1 MKKRL
6 FSMLLTAAMIASTLT
21 VPAFAAPF
29 GDTDG
34 HWGQKAIERWSD
46 HNIVN
51 GADGM
56 FRPDD
61 CLTRG
66 ELATIVANL
75 LKLTEMPAGNP
86 FSDLDQNWYT
96 NAILKCYEAGIMS
109 GDGATVRPNDPVTR
123 EEAMVILSNA
133 LRIAPK
139 EGEVEGFADSHHVSD
154 WAEGAVNALLHSG
167 IVSGIG
173 GDMLAPQGLINRAS
187 VVTILNNAIG
197 NYVSEDG
204 TTIEAKGGMVLVVG
218 GDVTVTGEADSV
230 VVLGGEKEVVL
241 KDLEVKG
248 DVVVEGA
255 DTKIVLS
262 GETEVDKVTVAENAT
277 GAAVEVGADASA
289 GEVAVEAPKAEV
301 TVAGKADSVTVK
313 GEETKVEVSG
323 KVDVV
328 AVGEA
333 ATDTEVTVT
342 EDAKVDTLATDA
354 ANTDVL
360 VQGKVSDVKVG
371 EAAAETTVKVES
383 TGEIETVETKAEDV
397 SVSGKGEVGKVE
409 ASGDNTAVTTPD
421 TKVEAAEGTSGVTAG
436 DNKVEGGE
444 TATTTPEKEESSS
457 SSSSSHS
464 HRYSTIWV
472 DEETGVEYKKCSCGR
487 KVATGNEYEAKAGSK
502 YFATLEEA
510 VVAGGDVKL
519 LKDAELDAE
528 VPALVI
534 TSTMTVDLNG
544 KTITV
549 PNDIS
554 GDGVFW
560 VKEGGKLTIE
570 GDGTVNGA
578 ADGNEYDMVVWADG
592 GEVIINGGTYTNVSD
607 DKTGTNDKLNNNEV
621 IYVKNGGKATINGG
635 TFIGNNPKFTLNSH
649 DTLKGTIVVYG
660 GEFYQYNPA
669 KSYTEPAPQPWNFV
683 AEGYTT
689 KADGDYYVVE
699 KAVLTGA
706 GTEEEPYQI
715 WDEEG
720 YLELLGEE
728 GVLGDDT
735 LETTTYIVLKADLDM
750 AGEDIPLTHLYNVQF
765 DGNNKTI
772 ENLETGLF
780 GAWSYYYGENKISNL
795 RIEDGENNYSMLG
808 YGPYYSNAENKLT
821 VDNVYIVNCDCAGGA
836 FAFYSGSAKVVIKN
850 STVDADTVITAPSS
864 GMAGGGFIGNGQ
876 NFEIDGCTMFG
887 TVKGTNG
894 HIAGFVGQ
902 GAWDADKTA
911 VKNSTMDGTLMQY
924 KTDGTVFVVA
934 GGTPAMDDV
943 TYDAAEVWVK
953 SGATVTV
960 TSTVTNHGLTL
971 KTISAI
977 ENTDVEIED
986 GVVVLKNALT
996 DVASLK
1002 TIQHVLYNR
1011 VDGEGKEWP
1020 HYNRIMLSEET
1031 TTVEAGTEL
1040 LTTVTGIKQV
1050 VESVDNI
1057 PDGDGRRYNMIT
1069 DATNAG
1075 EVADDGYYYFNTQLD
1090 AGYDYVALNNA
1101 DTAMLTQVVVTA
1113 YDANDEVCGS
1123 VVIDVPYSVEVTE

>member
-61 CLTRG
+61 SLTRG

-139 EGEVEGFADSHHVSD
+139 EGKVEGFVDGHHVSD

-204 TTIEAKGGMVLVVG
+204 ATIEAKGGMVLVVG

-230 VVLGGEKEVVL
+230 VILGGGKEVVL
-241 KDLEVKG
+241 EDLEVKG

-255 DTKIVLS
+255 DTKVVLS

-669 KSYTEPAPQPWNFV
+669 KSYTEPAPQPWSFV
-683 AEGYTT
+683 AEGYEATEDNGVWTVEAAKIDTEAELREAVKKGGKVVLEDDIELTETLTIT
-689 KADGDYYVVE
+689 KDNTVTLDLNGYTISQTKEQTAGYQMILNDGT
-699 KAVLTGA
+699 LTIDDSVG
-706 GTEEEPYQI
+706 GGKISYT
-715 WDEEG
+715 DSG
-720 YLELLGEE
+720 NGGEYIS
-728 GVLGDDT
+728 DT
-735 LETTTYIVLKADLDM
+735 I
-750 AGEDIPLTHLYNVQF
+750 YNRATLIIN
-765 DGNNKTI
+765 DGTI
-772 ENLETGLF
+772 ENLSSGTVASNGYPHAVDTYSGIRDTSVEINGGTIYCAEYSAIRMFCVSATNKADLEINDGATIKGAVDMQNGTKDAALGSLTINGGTFETTKN
-780 GAWSYYYGENKISNL
+780 A
-795 RIEDGENNYSMLG
+795 NNIRFA
-808 YGPYYSNAENKLT
+808 NWN
-821 VDNVYIVNCDCAGGA
+821 GGA
-836 FAFYSGSAKVVIKN
+836 VEYG
-850 STVDADTVITAPSS
+850 ITAS
-864 GMAGGGFIGNGQ
+864 I
-876 NFEIDGCTMFG
+876 
-887 TVKGTNG
+887 K
-894 HIAGFVGQ
+894 
-902 GAWDADKTA
+902 
-911 VKNSTMDGTLMQY
+911 DGTF
-924 KTDGTVFVVA
+924 DGGITTAYVPEA
-934 GGTPAMDDV
+934 ANWDKKIITGGTFTEDISDFV
-943 TYDAAEVWVK
+943 AEGYEW
-953 SGATVTV
+953 
-960 TSTVTNHGLTL
+960 
-971 KTISAI
+971 
-977 ENTDVEIED
+977 
-986 GVVVLKNALT
+986 
-996 DVASLK
+996 
-1002 TIQHVLYNR
+1002 
-1011 VDGEGKEWP
+1011 VDGEVVVKAAP
-1020 HYNRIMLSEET
+1020 
-1031 TTVEAGTEL
+1031 A
-1040 LTTVTGIKQV
+1040 
-1050 VESVDNI
+1050 VESAQDE
-1057 PDGDGRRYNMIT
+1057 PTTGEPAQGEPTT
-1069 DATNAG
+1069 DEPTTG
-1075 EVADDGYYYFNTQLD
+1075 EPEQDEP
-1090 AGYDYVALNNA
+1090 
-1101 DTAMLTQVVVTA
+1101 TA
-1113 YDANDEVCGS
+1113 E
-1123 VVIDVPYSVEVTE
+1123 

>member
-61 CLTRG
+61 SLTRG

-204 TTIEAKGGMVLVVG
+204 ATIEAKGGMVLVVG

-333 ATDTEVTVT
+333 ATDTGVTVT

-487 KVATGNEYEAKAGSK
+487 KVATGNEYEAECNDA
-502 YFATLEEA
+502 YFENLEDA
-510 VVAGGDVKL
+510 VAAVLEKGGTVMM
-519 LKDAELDAE
+519 LKDVELE
-528 VPALVI
+528 SGLVFSGEGDI
-534 TSTMTVDLNG
+534 LLDMNG
-544 KTITV
+544 KKLSATATQESTALIRAEGTV
-549 PNDIS
+549 
-554 GDGVFW
+554 
-560 VKEGGKLTIE
+560 KLTINGYGTVDSASQGNDFNIAVWAKE
-570 GDGTVNGA
+570 NAVITIEDGTF
-578 ADGNEYDMVVWADG
+578 
-592 GEVIINGGTYTNVSD
+592 TNVGGKDFED
-607 DKTGTNDKLNNNEV
+607 DGTTPNNNEL
-621 IYVKNGGKATINGG
+621 IYVSGSGKIIIEDDPV
-635 TFIGNNPKFTLNSH
+635 FKGNVENETYGAKFTLNLQDNCVGSIEVSG
-649 DTLKGTIVVYG
+649 GTFYG
-660 GEFYQYNPA
+660 FNPA
-669 KSYTEPAPQPWNFV
+669 EAYTEPAPQPWNFV
-683 AEGYTT
+683 AEGYEATEDNGVWTVEAAKIDTEAELREAVKKGGTVKLEDEIELTETLTIEAGNTVTLDLNGYTISQT
-689 KADGDYYVVE
+689 KE
-699 KAVLTGA
+699 QT
-706 GTEEEPYQI
+706 
-715 WDEEG
+715 EG
-720 YLELLGEE
+720 YQMILNDGTLTIDDSVGGGKISYTDTGNGGEYIS
-728 GVLGDDT
+728 DT
-735 LETTTYIVLKADLDM
+735 I
-750 AGEDIPLTHLYNVQF
+750 YNRATLIIN
-765 DGNNKTI
+765 DGTI
-772 ENLETGLF
+772 ENLSSDTVASNGYPHAVDTYSGIRDTSVEINGGTIYCAEYSAIRMFCVSATNKADLEINDGATIKGAVDMQNGTKDAALGSLTINGGTFETT
-780 GAWSYYYGENKISNL
+780 ANV
-795 RIEDGENNYSMLG
+795 NNIRFA
-808 YGPYYSNAENKLT
+808 NWN
-821 VDNVYIVNCDCAGGA
+821 GGA
-836 FAFYSGSAKVVIKN
+836 TEYGITADIKDGTFDGGITTAYVPAAANWDKKIITGGTFAKHEELGEFLADGYEFDADGKVVE
-850 STVDADTVITAPSS
+850 AEEP
-864 GMAGGGFIGNGQ
+864 
-876 NFEIDGCTMFG
+876 
-887 TVKGTNG
+887 
-894 HIAGFVGQ
+894 
-902 GAWDADKTA
+902 A
-911 VKNSTMDGTLMQY
+911 V
-924 KTDGTVFVVA
+924 V
-934 GGTPAMDDV
+934 
-943 TYDAAEVWVK
+943 
-953 SGATVTV
+953 
-960 TSTVTNHGLTL
+960 
-971 KTISAI
+971 
-977 ENTDVEIED
+977 
-986 GVVVLKNALT
+986 
-996 DVASLK
+996 
-1002 TIQHVLYNR
+1002 
-1011 VDGEGKEWP
+1011 
-1020 HYNRIMLSEET
+1020 
-1031 TTVEAGTEL
+1031 
-1040 LTTVTGIKQV
+1040 
-1050 VESVDNI
+1050 
-1057 PDGDGRRYNMIT
+1057 
-1069 DATNAG
+1069 
-1075 EVADDGYYYFNTQLD
+1075 
-1090 AGYDYVALNNA
+1090 
-1101 DTAMLTQVVVTA
+1101 
-1113 YDANDEVCGS
+1113 NDEPEQ
-1123 VVIDVPYSVEVTE
+1123 DEPTTDDEATE

>member
-1 MKKRL
+1 MKKRF

-61 CLTRG
+61 SLTRG

-139 EGEVEGFADSHHVSD
+139 EGEVEGFVDGHHVSD

-167 IVSGIG
+167 VVSGIG

-371 EAAAETTVKVES
+371 DAAAETTVKVES

-444 TATTTPEKEESSS
+444 TATTTPEKEESGSS

-487 KVATGNEYEAKAGSK
+487 KVATGNEYEAECNGT
-502 YFATLEEA
+502 YFENLEDA
-510 VVAGGDVKL
+510 VNAVL
-519 LKDAELDAE
+519 E
-528 VPALVI
+528 
-534 TSTMTVDLNG
+534 
-544 KTITV
+544 
-549 PNDIS
+549 
-554 GDGVFW
+554 
-560 VKEGGKLTIE
+560 
-570 GDGTVNGA
+570 
-578 ADGNEYDMVVWADG
+578 
-592 GEVIINGGTYTNVSD
+592 NGGTVMMLKDVELENGLVFNGEDSILLDMNGKKLSATATQASTALIRAEGTVELTINGYGTVDSASQGNDFNIAVWAKENAVITIEDGTFTNVGGKDFED
-607 DKTGTNDKLNNNEV
+607 DGTTPNNNEL
-621 IYVKNGGKATINGG
+621 IYVSGSGKIIIEDDPV
-635 TFIGNNPKFTLNSH
+635 FKGNVENETYGAKFTLNLQDNCVGSIEVSG
-649 DTLKGTIVVYG
+649 GTFYG
-660 GEFYQYNPA
+660 FNPA
-669 KSYTEPAPQPWNFV
+669 EAYTEPAPQPWNFV
-683 AEGYTT
+683 AEGYEATEDNDVWTVEAAKIDTEAELREAVKKGGKVVLEDEIELTETLTIEAGNTVTLDLNGYTISQT
-689 KADGDYYVVE
+689 KECTDSYSMIANNGDLTITGNGTLSFEDTGEGDPGVGWASYTIRNAGTLVVE
-699 KAVLTGA
+699 N
-706 GTEEEPYQI
+706 GTIEH
-715 WDEEG
+715 
-720 YLELLGEE
+720 LGQQ
-728 GVLGDDT
+728 
-735 LETTTYIVLKADLDM
+735 TY
-750 AGEDIPLTHLYNVQF
+750 N
-765 DGNNKTI
+765 GNNAIFNYSGST
-772 ENLETGLF
+772 T
-780 GAWSYYYGENKISNL
+780 
-795 RIEDGENNYSMLG
+795 IEDGKIEAAYSRSVRLWNGSVTIEGGTFDGQVWVQAMSDCSLTITDGSFKPATHGNDGSSVFVTNDTHTVTLNVTGGEFATKIGTSAPSKEGVVDSITGGTFSESAQTNTDSALIADG
-808 YGPYYSNAENKLT
+808 YEF
-821 VDNVYIVNCDCAGGA
+821 VDG
-836 FAFYSGSAKVVIKN
+836 KVVAK
-850 STVDADTVITAPSS
+850 A
-864 GMAGGGFIGNGQ
+864 
-876 NFEIDGCTMFG
+876 
-887 TVKGTNG
+887 
-894 HIAGFVGQ
+894 
-902 GAWDADKTA
+902 
-911 VKNSTMDGTLMQY
+911 
-924 KTDGTVFVVA
+924 
-934 GGTPAMDDV
+934 TPA
-943 TYDAAEVWVK
+943 AEPAQDEPTT
-953 SGATVTV
+953 GEPEQDEPT
-960 TSTVTNHGLTL
+960 
-971 KTISAI
+971 
-977 ENTDVEIED
+977 TDEP
-986 GVVVLKNALT
+986 T
-996 DVASLK
+996 
-1002 TIQHVLYNR
+1002 T
-1011 VDGEGKEWP
+1011 GEPEQDEP
-1020 HYNRIMLSEET
+1020 
-1031 TTVEAGTEL
+1031 
-1040 LTTVTGIKQV
+1040 
-1050 VESVDNI
+1050 
-1057 PDGDGRRYNMIT
+1057 
-1069 DATNAG
+1069 
-1075 EVADDGYYYFNTQLD
+1075 
-1090 AGYDYVALNNA
+1090 
-1101 DTAMLTQVVVTA
+1101 TA
-1113 YDANDEVCGS
+1113 E
-1123 VVIDVPYSVEVTE
+1123 